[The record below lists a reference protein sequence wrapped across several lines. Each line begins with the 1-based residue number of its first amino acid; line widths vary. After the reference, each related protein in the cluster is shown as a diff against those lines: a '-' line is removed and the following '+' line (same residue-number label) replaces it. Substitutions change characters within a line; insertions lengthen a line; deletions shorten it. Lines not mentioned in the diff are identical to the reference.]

1 MKSFVLADLSRDFT
15 ITIAKKEFSLKKGMS
30 YRFNFASKSDVK
42 EVLKCLAKNKGLFRY
57 LETTSFVNCV
67 QTFSLA
73 KERAAVESTKLSTNF
88 KSGKKKSSLE
98 KVKVDKE
105 ESEEVEEGRGFLPED
120 VSLGVVEDLSE

>member
-30 YRFNFASKSDVK
+30 YRFNFASKGDVK

-73 KERAAVESTKLSTNF
+73 KERAVVESTKLSTNF

-120 VSLGVVEDLSE
+120 VSLDVVGDLSE